1 VILRIVKFQ
10 LGVSFCW
17 IYYRMH
23 CGHCSHACMFGF
35 AVSLTES
42 RLSLCDFGFPNTHLA
57 PNAFLTLPTQRHCSL
72 CEY

>member
-1 VILRIVKFQ
+1 
-10 LGVSFCW
+10 
-17 IYYRMH
+17 MH